1 MILVWIKF
9 LGSAAILVLAAI
21 KLAEF
26 GDIIAVR
33 TKISGMFIGLLLL
46 AGATS
51 LPEFLTTINSISI
64 GSPDLAAGNMFGSNM
79 VNMLLLGLIDLMSRR
94 TRVLRKVAQRH
105 ALSGSIAVFLIG
117 TATFFIMA
125 NIDIKI
131 GWVGIDSLI
140 LMTCYIVG
148 LRIIQN
154 SANPSPNTD
163 DQPIAPDYPSLKKGI
178 IGFSIATIVLILV
191 MPVLVQT
198 SNEIAIQTGLGTGF
212 IGTALV
218 ALVTSLPELVTTI
231 TAIRLGVYDLAIG
244 NLFGSNMFN
253 IFSLAMADFF
263 MTDGRFLSTIS
274 QDFVL
279 VGLIGL
285 LMTGMAL
292 IGNLA
297 KIEKR
302 IFFIEIDAI
311 LLILIYFFGMLL
323 VYSKGIGI

>member
-9 LGSAAILVLAAI
+9 LLSAAVLVFAAI
-21 KLAEF
+21 KLAEN
-26 GDIIAVR
+26 GDVIAVR

-64 GSPDLAAGNMFGSNM
+64 GEPNLAAGNMFGSNM

-105 ALSGSIAVFLIG
+105 ALTGSISVFLIG
-117 TATFFIMA
+117 LSIFFILA

-131 GWVGIDSLI
+131 GWVGLDSLMI
-140 LMTCYIVG
+140 MACYIIG
-148 LRIIQN
+148 MKIIQQ
-154 SANPSPNTD
+154 SANPSPTIE
-163 DQPIAPDYPSLKKGI
+163 DQPISSDFPSLRKGI
-178 IGFSIATIVLILV
+178 IGFSIATIVLIMV

-198 SNEIAIQTGLGTGF
+198 SNEIAILTGLGTGF

-244 NLFGSNMFN
+244 NLFGSNLFN
-253 IFSLAMADFF
+253 IFALAISDFF
-263 MTDGRFLSTIS
+263 MFDGRFLGTIS
-274 QDFVL
+274 HDFVL

-302 IFFIEIDAI
+302 FFFIEIDAI
-311 LLILIYFFGMLL
+311 LLILFYFLGMLL
-323 VYSKGIGI
+323 IYYKGIGI